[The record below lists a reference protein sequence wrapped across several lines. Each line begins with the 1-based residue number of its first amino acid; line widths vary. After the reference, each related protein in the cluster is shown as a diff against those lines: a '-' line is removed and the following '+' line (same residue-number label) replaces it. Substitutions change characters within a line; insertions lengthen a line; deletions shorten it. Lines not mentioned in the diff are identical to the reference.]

1 MRWSFLFLNIV
12 GEGSDD
18 ETTIL
23 RVYYETFN
31 TKIIT
36 IFLLKQYGF
45 PKDRLIFDIFKD
57 FNNHTPQFLI
67 ICVEF
72 IQVSSINVQ
81 HTLYDWY
88 R

>member
-45 PKDRLIFDIFKD
+45 PKDRLIFDI
-57 FNNHTPQFLI
+57 
-67 ICVEF
+67 
-72 IQVSSINVQ
+72 
-81 HTLYDWY
+81 
-88 R
+88 